1 MYRAQQIAENTL
13 YVQRRGFMKQSIW
26 LKTTKYHQRISLQN
40 PNALIIPNTETGNEP
55 KTNRL
60 EGFLDHSTSW
70 IDQPVR

>member
-1 MYRAQQIAENTL
+1 MVCSKERIHEAVNMAKNN
-13 YVQRRGFMKQSIW
+13 
-26 LKTTKYHQRISLQN
+26 KTMYHQRISLQN
-40 PNALIIPNTETGNEP
+40 PNALIIPNTGTGNEP